1 MNYEFRVVVEK
12 VSVASQKV
20 VKRDTVKIYD
30 INPPESI
37 LDLGLRHQEQI
48 SLLSKIQNA
57 LLAEQSPLIDTG
69 YDNCPKCGQKL
80 GKYGFKL
87 SPLHAVFSDHKIRIQ
102 KHHCKNPECS
112 WQSAPSTASV
122 FGTDI
127 HPDLAKLQCEQ
138 GALHSY
144 RDAISN
150 LEKMNA
156 QRRSINNHDRVK
168 IMTNKIGAYLA
179 QGNLIPPNTEEIP
192 NPAEELIVQVNS
204 GNIPTKEKNRRSF
217 EALSAII
224 YHPSSTEPIDINHHR
239 VSQENCVMSAKDDK
253 LQTMKTYI
261 YHAAL
266 KQGLNEKT
274 HVIGLADGA
283 ENCWSTISTLEPHC
297 QILELILDWFHIGI
311 RFQNA
316 INALEGPLSN
326 SLEKAK
332 WSLWHGE
339 VDKALGKIATI
350 RADISDKENRS
361 KLKKLQ
367 EYLTKNRKYLVNY
380 QKRKNTGKTFTSQV
394 AESDID
400 TIINTRYKQKQK
412 MQWTREGAHNVLQIR
427 ALMASNQW
435 KEKCL
440 KLVMLTLNKAS

>member
-30 INPPESI
+30 IKPPESI

-102 KHHCKNPECS
+102 KHHCKNPGCN
-112 WQSAPSTASV
+112 WQSSPSTASV

-144 RDAISN
+144 RDAINN
-150 LEKMNA
+150 LDKMNA
-156 QRRSINNHDRVK
+156 QSRSINNHDRVK
-168 IMTNKIGAYLA
+168 IMTNEIGAHLA
-179 QGNLIPPNTEEIP
+179 QENLTPPSTEEIP
-192 NPAEELIVQVNS
+192 NPAEELIVQVD
-204 GNIPTKEKNRRSF
+204 GGHIPTKEKNKRSF
-217 EALSAII
+217 EALSGIV
-224 YHPSSTEPIDINHHR
+224 YRPSSIEQIDKNHR
-239 VSQENCVMSAKDDK
+239 RITDKNCVISAKDDR

-261 YHAAL
+261 YNAAL

-274 HVIGLADGA
+274 HVTGLADGA

-297 QILELILDWFHIGI
+297 QKLELILDWFHIGMK
-311 RFQNA
+311 FQNM
-316 INALEGPLSN
+316 INALEDPLSN

-339 VDKALGKIATI
+339 VDKALGKIAII
-350 RADISDKENRS
+350 RANISDEEKHS
-361 KLKKLQ
+361 KLKKLE
-367 EYLTKNRKYLVNY
+367 EYLTKN
-380 QKRKNTGKTFTSQV
+380 QKIS
-394 AESDID
+394 S
-400 TIINTRYKQKQK
+400 
-412 MQWTREGAHNVLQIR
+412 
-427 ALMASNQW
+427 
-435 KEKCL
+435 
-440 KLVMLTLNKAS
+440 